1 MKDPAQF
8 NLFPPEEEVELT
20 QLSDLELGQSTNTD
34 APTQLSG
41 SNAKEK
47 YAHLGTVGSGAM
59 GEILLVRDQE
69 LRRKVA
75 YKKVHAGMT
84 HNRKVMDRFFTEAQ
98 ITAQLDHPNI
108 VPIYSLEVSSQG
120 EIGYSMKLIQGK
132 TLKELMIEARKQFD
146 QTGKVDEDHS
156 LLTLIEHFLK
166 VCDAMHYSHI
176 KGVIHRDLKPANIMV
191 GRYNEVYVM
200 DWGIAKVIA
209 QPEKPVDDEVVQLI
223 HSDADEPVMER
234 TQLGQILG
242 TPRYMSPQQ
251 AAGKNN
257 ELDARCDQFSLGL
270 ILFELMTLKPAFT
283 AKTQIDLLK
292 KVLKAELPP
301 FVHYSAKVR
310 IATELQA
317 IVRKATALKTHMR
330 YENVADLADDLRRF
344 LRGEAVLAQ
353 PDNVLQKLV
362 RLIGQHSQITLGVV
376 LALFMLLSGSVIWSQ
391 YQQQQAMLRAQT
403 HSNKM
408 TSFLMA
414 VAKRAQL
421 IDGQFNGF
429 EMMLERLSGVA
440 VQLLEFGQPS
450 SDPLFTHLDFYQV
463 KSAPPDLS
471 ESKVY
476 AAKISTD
483 WANFKLSPGVSQT
496 ELEPLMRQIS
506 PLRHT
511 FRYIALQSK
520 NQASTKLKAESARS
534 LILQQGVPM
543 VWAFLGLKQGLLF
556 NYPGN
561 TGYNPQ
567 YDARKRPWY
576 TLSLKQEG
584 PNWKSPYIDASGNG
598 WVLPCTLP
606 LHDSKGQF
614 LGVAGVEMTLEYIKH
629 QFLEIKDMPG
639 VTNSYILDEQGQV
652 IASTQ
657 EKNEKFAQGTL
668 IDTARELK
676 PFPKTEVLKLLMQ
689 KNSGIFEEQTKEAN
703 RVYAFYP
710 IHSLG
715 WTYLVEAEPPKLRV
729 GI

>member
-1 MKDPAQF
+1 MSEF
-8 NLFPPEEEVELT
+8 NPFPPEEEVELT
-20 QLSDLELGQSTNTD
+20 QLSDLELGQSTNTHT
-34 APTQLSG
+34 PTQLSG
-41 SNAKEK
+41 GNAKEK
-47 YAHLGTVGSGAM
+47 YARLGTVGSGAM

-75 YKKVHAGMT
+75 YKKVHSGMT

-132 TLKELMIEARKQFD
+132 TFKELMVEARKQID
-146 QTGKVDEDHS
+146 QNGKVDEDHS

-200 DWGIAKVIA
+200 DWGIAKIVA
-209 QPEKPVDDEVVQLI
+209 QPEKPIEDEVVQLI
-223 HSDADEPVMER
+223 HSDAEEPPMER

-283 AKTQIDLLK
+283 GTTQIDLLK

-310 IATELQA
+310 IPTELQA
-317 IVRKATALKTHMR
+317 IVRKATALKTNQR
-330 YENVADLADDLRRF
+330 YASVADLSDDLRRF

-353 PDNVLQKLV
+353 PDSLLQKLV
-362 RLIGQHSQITLGVV
+362 RLIGQHSQITLGLV
-376 LALFMLLSGSVIWSQ
+376 LALFVLLSGSVMWSQ
-391 YQQQQAMLRAQT
+391 YQQQQSLLRAQI
-403 HSNKM
+403 HSQKM
-408 TSFLMA
+408 TAFLMA

-421 IDGQFNGF
+421 IDAQFNGF

-450 SDPLFTHLDFYQV
+450 TDPLFTHLDFYQA
-463 KSAPPDLS
+463 KSAPPDLTD
-471 ESKVY
+471 SKVY

-520 NQASTKLKAESARS
+520 NQASTKLKAEAARS

-576 TLSLKQEG
+576 THSLKQEG

-614 LGVAGVEMTLEYIKH
+614 LGVAGVEMTLAFIKR
-629 QFLEIKDMPG
+629 QFLVQPPRKKWP
-639 VTNSYILDEQGQV
+639 YH
-652 IASTQ
+652 A
-657 EKNEKFAQGTL
+657 A
-668 IDTARELK
+668 
-676 PFPKTEVLKLLMQ
+676 
-689 KNSGIFEEQTKEAN
+689 IF
-703 RVYAFYP
+703 
-710 IHSLG
+710 SC
-715 WTYLVEAEPPKLRV
+715 
-729 GI
+729 